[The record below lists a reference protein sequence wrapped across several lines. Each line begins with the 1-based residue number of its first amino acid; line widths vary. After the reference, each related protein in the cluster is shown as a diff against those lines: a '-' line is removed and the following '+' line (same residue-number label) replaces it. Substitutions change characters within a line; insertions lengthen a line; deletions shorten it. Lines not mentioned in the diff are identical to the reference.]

1 MHLTP
6 QQQGHYKE
14 QGFVVVPNL
23 FDTATVT
30 SMRDHYMKRRA
41 EGPKPGDSGGTTD
54 HADDPNHQFPRMIN
68 MHNWDELT
76 EEWAAD
82 TNLLTLTEQLID
94 DTPVLLQTM
103 IYFKPPGARGQGLHQ
118 DEQYI
123 TIDPLIGV
131 WVALDPSDEAVG
143 RMVLIPRSHQDGL
156 FRVEAANTAISFTGV
171 QAVKPENSKEE
182 LGIDMS
188 PGDALFFDGKVIHGS
203 YMNKTRNR
211 WRRSFICHY
220 RGENSQQFEPTEGTH
235 VSHLKT

>member
-1 MHLTP
+1 MHLTS
-6 QQQGHYKE
+6 QQRDDYKE
-14 QGFVVVPNL
+14 QGFVVIRHL
-23 FDTATVT
+23 FSRATVT
-30 SMRDHYMKRRA
+30 LMLEHYMKRRG

-76 EEWAAD
+76 QEWATD
-82 TNLLTLTEQLID
+82 TNLLTVTQQLID

-103 IYFKPPGARGQGLHQ
+103 LYFKPPGARGQALHQ

-131 WVALDPSDEAVG
+131 WVALDTSDEDVG

-171 QAVKPENSKEE
+171 QAVKPENAEE

-203 YMNKTRNR
+203 YKNKTHDR

-220 RGENSQQFEPTEGTH
+220 MGEDSQRFEPAEGTH
-235 VSHLKT
+235 VSHLKK

>member
-1 MHLTP
+1 MSLTP
-6 QQQGHYKE
+6 QQRDHYKE
-14 QGFVVVPNL
+14 QGFVVISNL
-23 FDTATVT
+23 FSTATVML
-30 SMRDHYMKRRA
+30 MREHYMKRRA

-76 EEWAAD
+76 QDWAAD
-82 TNLLTLTEQLID
+82 TNLLNVTEQLID

-103 IYFKPPGARGQGLHQ
+103 LYFKPPGARGQALHQ

-131 WVALDPSDEAVG
+131 WVALDPSDEDVG
-143 RMVLIPRSHQDGL
+143 RMVLIPRSHQNGL
-156 FRVEAANTAISFTGV
+156 FRVETADTAISFTNV
-171 QAVKPENSKEE
+171 QAVKPEDAEE

-188 PGDALFFDGKVIHGS
+188 PGDTLFFDGKVIHGS
-203 YMNKTRNR
+203 YKNKTNDR

-220 RGENSQQFEPTEGTH
+220 RGENSQQFEPAEGTH
-235 VSHLKT
+235 VSHLKK

>member
-1 MHLTP
+1 MRLTP
-6 QQQGHYKE
+6 QQRDHYKA
-14 QGFVVVPNL
+14 QGFVVIPHL
-23 FDTATVT
+23 FSRATVAL
-30 SMRDHYMKRRA
+30 MREHYMKRRA

-82 TNLLTLTEQLID
+82 TNVLAITEQLID

-103 IYFKPPGARGQGLHQ
+103 LYFKPPGAQGQALHQ

-123 TIDPLIGV
+123 TIDPIIGV
-131 WVALDPSDEAVG
+131 WVALDTSDEAVG
-143 RMVLIPRSHQDGL
+143 RMVLIPRSHQLGL
-156 FRVEAANTAISFTGV
+156 LSVETANTAISFTNV
-171 QAVKPENSKEE
+171 QAVKPANAEE

-188 PGDALFFDGKVIHGS
+188 PGDTLFFDGKVIHGS
-203 YMNKTRNR
+203 YKNKTRDR

-220 RGENSQQFEPTEGTH
+220 MGENSQRFEPAAGTH
-235 VSHLKT
+235 VSHLKK

>member
-1 MHLTP
+1 MRLTP
-6 QQQGHYKE
+6 QQRDHYKK
-14 QGFVVVPNL
+14 QGFVVIPHL
-23 FDTATVT
+23 FTTATVAL
-30 SMRDHYMKRRA
+30 MREHYMKRRA

-76 EEWAAD
+76 QEWAAN
-82 TNLLTLTEQLID
+82 TNLLTLTEQLMD

-103 IYFKPPGARGQGLHQ
+103 LYFKPPGARGQALHQ

-123 TIDPLIGV
+123 PIDPIIGV
-131 WVALDPSDEAVG
+131 WVALDTSDESVG
-143 RMVLIPRSHQDGL
+143 RMVLIPRSHQNGL
-156 FRVEAANTAISFTGV
+156 LPVETADTAISFTDV
-171 QAVKPENSKEE
+171 QAIKPENVEE

-203 YMNKTRNR
+203 YMNQTNDR

-220 RGENSQQFEPTEGTH
+220 MGESSQRFEPAEGTH
-235 VSHLKT
+235 VSHLKK

>member
-1 MHLTP
+1 MHLTS
-6 QQQGHYKE
+6 QQQDDYKE
-14 QGFVVVPNL
+14 QGFVVIPHL
-23 FDTATVT
+23 FSRTTVT
-30 SMRDHYMKRRA
+30 LMLEHYMKRRA

-76 EEWAAD
+76 QEWAAD
-82 TNLLTLTEQLID
+82 TNLLTATRQLLD

-103 IYFKPPGARGQGLHQ
+103 LYFKPPGARGQALHQ

-123 TIDPLIGV
+123 TIDPIIGV
-131 WVALDPSDEAVG
+131 WVALDTSDEAVG

-156 FRVEAANTAISFTGV
+156 FRIEAANTAISFTGV
-171 QAVKPENSKEE
+171 QAVKPGDAEE

-203 YMNKTRNR
+203 YMNQTHDR

-220 RGENSQQFEPTEGTH
+220 MGENSQRFEPTEGTH
-235 VSHLKT
+235 VSHLKK

>member
-1 MHLTP
+1 MPLTP
-6 QQQGHYKE
+6 QQRDHYKE

-23 FDTATVT
+23 FDAATVA
-30 SMRDHYMKRRA
+30 SMREHYMKRRA

-54 HADDPNHQFPRMIN
+54 YADDPNHKFPRMIN

-76 EEWAAD
+76 QEWATD
-82 TNLLTLTEQLID
+82 TNLLTVTQQLID

-103 IYFKPPGARGQGLHQ
+103 LYFKPPGARGQALHQ

-131 WVALDPSDEAVG
+131 WVALDTSDEAVG

-171 QAVKPENSKEE
+171 QVVKPENAEE

-203 YMNKTRNR
+203 YMNKTRDR

-220 RGENSQQFEPTEGTH
+220 MGENSQRFEPTEGTH
-235 VSHLKT
+235 VSHLRT

>member
-6 QQQGHYKE
+6 QQRDDYKE
-14 QGFVVVPNL
+14 QGFVVISNL
-23 FDTATVT
+23 FSPATVT
-30 SMRDHYMKRRA
+30 SMREHYMKRRA

-76 EEWAAD
+76 QEWAAD
-82 TNLLTLTEQLID
+82 TNLLTVTEQLID

-103 IYFKPPGARGQGLHQ
+103 IYFKPPGARGQALHQ

-131 WVALDPSDEAVG
+131 WVALDTSDEDVG
-143 RMVLIPRSHQDGL
+143 RMVLIPRSHQYGL
-156 FRVEAANTAISFTGV
+156 LPVETADTTISFTNV
-171 QAVKPENSKEE
+171 QAVKPENVEE

-188 PGDALFFDGKVIHGS
+188 PGDTLFFDGKVIHGS
-203 YMNKTRNR
+203 YKNKTNDR

-220 RGENSQQFEPTEGTH
+220 MGENSQKFEPAEGTH
-235 VSHLKT
+235 VSHLKK